1 MKTIEDAKK
10 EGVKINEIYNCDAL
24 ELMRLMPDKS
34 VDLILTDPPYGI
46 LDHKLDRRIDWK
58 VISDE
63 WARIL
68 KKDSMIVM
76 FGRGTQ
82 LYRWASYLED
92 LGFEFKEEIIWDKR
106 QPSGGLTTLMR
117 VHELVVVYGRG
128 KKGIKKVRVPYEE
141 MVDEKII
148 VHDFKRLISAI
159 KNKEKE
165 ELIQYIAND
174 FVKEFNQVGQRKHH
188 ITMPKVF
195 NSGSRAVNIV
205 EKIRFGAVEKSIISV
220 QGEHYK
226 MEHPTQKP
234 LRLIERLLNLTSD
247 EGDLVFDPF
256 LGSGTTAVAAKKL
269 GRNYIGSEILEEYCK
284 IAERRIE
291 SAPSSIFTQEVQ
303 DDK

>member
-10 EGVKINEIYNCDAL
+10 EGVKLNEIYNCDAL
-24 ELMRLMPDKS
+24 ELMRLMPDKF

-46 LDHKLDRRIDWK
+46 LDHKLDRKIDWK
-58 VISDE
+58 AVSDE

-82 LYRWASYLED
+82 LYRWASYLAD
-92 LGFEFKEEIIWDKR
+92 LGFEFAEEIIWHKER
-106 QPSGGLTTLMR
+106 PTSAFGSLLR
-117 VHELVVVYGRG
+117 IHELIVVYARG
-128 KKGIKKVRVPYEE
+128 NKQIKKVRVPYEE
-141 MVDEKII
+141 MTDERIMLDDLKRI
-148 VHDFKRLISAI
+148 VSAV
-159 KNKEKE
+159 KNKGKE
-165 ELIQYIAND
+165 ELIKYIEND
-174 FVKEFNQVGQRKHH
+174 FVKEFNQVRVWKHG
-188 ITMPKVF
+188 ITMPKVL
-195 NSGSRAVNIV
+195 NGASRAVYTL

-220 QGEHYK
+220 SREYYT

-284 IAERRIE
+284 IAEKRIE
-291 SAPSSIFTQEVQ
+291 SVSSSIFTKEVQ
-303 DDK
+303 